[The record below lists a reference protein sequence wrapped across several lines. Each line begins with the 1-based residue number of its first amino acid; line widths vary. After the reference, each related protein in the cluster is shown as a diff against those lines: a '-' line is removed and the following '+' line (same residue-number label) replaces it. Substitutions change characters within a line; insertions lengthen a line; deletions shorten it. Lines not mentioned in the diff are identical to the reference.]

1 VHPDFSG
8 LAGLLPDTHVSNFAR
23 GKTLSLTNTSSTS
36 RQIIRFISRKFPVRR
51 NPRPAETQSRLPSIE
66 DIHFEHPPASH
77 RPPRTRPM
85 TSRHSRSV
93 LECCSPAQLWYSR
106 SSSSFGAPRCLG
118 FPHPLSPF
126 APRHLTLH
134 IVQTATSSPCQ
145 FAKCRL
151 CLLATGYAL
160 MLLGAL
166 SIFSAP
172 LYISFLFLLV
182 GAALSVFASFRT
194 PSMTPPPMTKLSWV
208 VLLAGSGILLALLN
222 VIGEN
227 TVRHWTPH
235 PAGYGPAWFAC
246 FQAFRHFR
254 HIITTSVRPD
264 PLPR

>member
-1 VHPDFSG
+1 M
-8 LAGLLPDTHVSNFAR
+8 
-23 GKTLSLTNTSSTS
+23 SSEY
-36 RQIIRFISRKFPVRR
+36 
-51 NPRPAETQSRLPSIE
+51 AA
-66 DIHFEHPPASH
+66 DDA
-77 RPPRTRPM
+77 
-85 TSRHSRSV
+85 RHSRSV
-93 LECCSPAQLWYSR
+93 SECCFPEQLFPQFIIVGCPVAPGFWELGISPRWG
-106 SSSSFGAPRCLG
+106 FP

-134 IVQTATSSPCQ
+134 IVQAATSSPCQ

-254 HIITTSVRPD
+254 HITTTSVRPD